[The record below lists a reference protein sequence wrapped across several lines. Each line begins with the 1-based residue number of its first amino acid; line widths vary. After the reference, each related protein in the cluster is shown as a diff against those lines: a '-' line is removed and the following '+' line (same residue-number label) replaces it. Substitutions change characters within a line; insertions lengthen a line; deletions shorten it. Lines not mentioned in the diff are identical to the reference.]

1 MRIEKI
7 ELIGFKSFSERT
19 IFNFHPGIT
28 SIVGP
33 NGCGKSNVVD
43 AFRWV
48 LGEQSAKTLRGEKME
63 EVIFIGSASKKP
75 KGMAEVTMVV
85 SGLNNTRQSNDGNGE
100 DLSDIAAV
108 TRRLYRSGDSEY
120 ILNKNQCRLKDVK
133 DLFLDTGLEVKSYS
147 ILDQEGVSGILNSKP
162 QERRFLLEEVAG
174 IMKYNFRKKE
184 ALSKLE
190 LSTTNLQRINDITAE
205 VKKQINLL
213 DRIAKKAEKYKNL
226 SSEIRTIELKIAKR
240 DYQDLKG
247 SFTAILSE
255 YNSLNEEKSLKK
267 TELAK
272 IENLTEVKRLEL
284 LEKGR
289 ALEEVQRNLQDLEKQ
304 IAELEKSTAIS
315 KTDRANL
322 KEYLIKLYQQEEEFN
337 ITRGETLDRKKEL
350 DIFEG
355 GLLSDMEKYRK
366 MLREK
371 TELVRSLEEE
381 LSDKEGLLEGKR
393 REIFNISEENSNL
406 KNELSRLQSSLED
419 LNRREISSQKD
430 LENLKKRLTE
440 IDSSIK
446 DIESNLRDKDN
457 EILTLNRKKEILI
470 KELSTSR
477 NRVEEIRETLSSL
490 REKLASCKSRLDSLR
505 EIVFDR
511 PTRDLLSK
519 ELDLNL
525 LESISDIFEVEA
537 EYERAVESVL
547 SEKVNMFILSSFND
561 IEIAVSSLREKSLG
575 RTAFIP
581 VNPQSRHPN
590 LWKSNNP
597 PTSPFSKGGFEG
609 DFKGEQE
616 RLSEEMDIPEGAIGR
631 ASFFVRTPEQFLDVA
646 KALLDNVFI
655 VRNLKEALALRASGK
670 RLFFVTLDG
679 EVVEPSGAVIGGEVK
694 GIFKKKREIRELE
707 GIIEND
713 RGVAGQMESVLIS
726 SQELIEK
733 GETDLR
739 DIESCIIDT
748 EREISLLRLTTDNS
762 KQEKERTE
770 RKLAY
775 LNTEVEQLIGEKEL
789 IQKLIIEKDAGVQS
803 VEAKRVD
810 MENNSASLSEE
821 IMEKR
826 SRLEGYRSDLTEIR
840 LSMTSLKEKVESAV
854 KEKEALLNKVEE
866 IDLKKGFLFKEISS
880 VSSRISQRE
889 IEIKEYEEKIR
900 SVVSAADKISK
911 EISER
916 KEVFEAE
923 NQGLLKADQDIKL
936 LRREIDSLSHKVT
949 ELDISRAE
957 HKVKLENLSEG
968 ISQNY
973 GLDIDALRIEP
984 LTPEDEE
991 RLIVLKG
998 KVQELGP
1005 VNLGTIEEY
1014 EELRLRY
1021 EFLSKQR
1028 EDLIKS
1034 IAELEEA
1041 IAKINNTTR
1050 KRLGEAFEALRS
1062 KFSEVFYI
1070 LFGGGRVDL
1079 VLTDEDNI
1087 LETGIDIIAQ
1097 PPGKKLQNINLLSG
1111 GEKALTALSLLFAS
1125 FLIKPTPLC
1134 ILDEADATLDESN
1147 TERFAKMLQE
1157 LSKDIQF
1164 IIVTH
1169 NRTTMSVADY
1179 LYGITMEEAGVSKVI
1194 SMQLVEA

>member
-28 SIVGP
+28 CIVGP
-33 NGCGKSNVVD
+33 NGCGKSNIVD

-162 QERRFLLEEVAG
+162 QERRLLLEEVAG

-315 KTDRANL
+315 KTDRDNL

-337 ITRGETLDRKKEL
+337 ITRGETLDRKEEL

-393 REIFNISEENSNL
+393 REIFNISEENSSL

-446 DIESNLRDKDN
+446 DMESNLRDKDN

-537 EYERAVESVL
+537 EYERAIESVL

-590 LWKSNNP
+590 LWKREA
-597 PTSPFSKGGFEG
+597 GG

-616 RLSEEMDIPEGAIGR
+616 GLSEEMDIPEGAIGR
-631 ASFFVRTPEQFLDVA
+631 ASFFVRTPEQFLDVV

-655 VRNLKEALALRASGK
+655 VRNLKEALALGASGK

-713 RGVAGQMESVLIS
+713 RGVAGQLESVLIS

-733 GETDLR
+733 AETDLR
-739 DIESCIIDT
+739 DIESCVIGT

-866 IDLKKGFLFKEISS
+866 IDLKKGFLFEEISS

-900 SVVSAADKISK
+900 SVISAADKISK

-973 GLDIDALRIEP
+973 GLGIDALEIET

-1169 NRTTMSVADY
+1169 NRTTMSVADH